1 MFNISIDTI
10 ERNNNSSLFHTSDIG
25 SEKGN
30 NSCVSGALNQFDQYS
45 QISENPNNFNALKE
59 KEDCKTNTV
68 KNEGKN
74 KKNEIIE
81 NEKQS
86 IKNEESEDESKSPK
100 NEESNR
106 NVEQE
111 DLNLPIIRV
120 LKRILEIIKEE
131 KIINE
136 TLLFTTIDSLTSFY
150 QQAFVEEFQKGNLS
164 NNKLNDSM
172 KILGKMNLLDEIKD
186 LKTKQIN
193 GNTMSTSDI
202 SYLQAKI
209 ILSEETDGNND
220 IKNKIK
226 IEAGDNAKPM
236 EALNIAIKI
245 FIINCVEEKI
255 KYLNEKCNEIKPEK
269 EEIKSLGKKRNT
281 TENDDEEEIENK
293 NHMDRHSNIP
303 RARHD
308 NILNMLNRN
317 LIQTILLNWINYE
330 ESDKNKILIKLD
342 PIIFRNNKD
351 FYGKKLKE
359 IYSQKISIKEKNI
372 DKNHNINIINGAN
385 GIKSVK
391 LNFTFLQALKLFYY
405 KSNKTELLKII
416 NNLQETEKIGNET
429 DILKGLI
436 GKEEYLAEK
445 EKKRGA
451 LFKEKLEKH
460 LIKIEEK
467 YLTKK

>member
-1 MFNISIDTI
+1 
-10 ERNNNSSLFHTSDIG
+10 
-25 SEKGN
+25 
-30 NSCVSGALNQFDQYS
+30 
-45 QISENPNNFNALKE
+45 
-59 KEDCKTNTV
+59 
-68 KNEGKN
+68 
-74 KKNEIIE
+74 
-81 NEKQS
+81 
-86 IKNEESEDESKSPK
+86 
-100 NEESNR
+100 
-106 NVEQE
+106 
-111 DLNLPIIRV
+111 
-120 LKRILEIIKEE
+120 
-131 KIINE
+131 
-136 TLLFTTIDSLTSFY
+136 
-150 QQAFVEEFQKGNLS
+150 
-164 NNKLNDSM
+164 M

-209 ILSEETDGNND
+209 ILSEETDGNNN

-405 KSNKTELLKII
+405 KSNKTELLEIT

>member
-1 MFNISIDTI
+1 
-10 ERNNNSSLFHTSDIG
+10 
-25 SEKGN
+25 
-30 NSCVSGALNQFDQYS
+30 
-45 QISENPNNFNALKE
+45 
-59 KEDCKTNTV
+59 
-68 KNEGKN
+68 
-74 KKNEIIE
+74 
-81 NEKQS
+81 
-86 IKNEESEDESKSPK
+86 
-100 NEESNR
+100 
-106 NVEQE
+106 
-111 DLNLPIIRV
+111 
-120 LKRILEIIKEE
+120 
-131 KIINE
+131 
-136 TLLFTTIDSLTSFY
+136 
-150 QQAFVEEFQKGNLS
+150 
-164 NNKLNDSM
+164 M

-269 EEIKSLGKKRNT
+269 EEIKNLGKKRNT

-405 KSNKTELLKII
+405 KSNKTELLEIT

>member
-1 MFNISIDTI
+1 
-10 ERNNNSSLFHTSDIG
+10 
-25 SEKGN
+25 
-30 NSCVSGALNQFDQYS
+30 
-45 QISENPNNFNALKE
+45 
-59 KEDCKTNTV
+59 
-68 KNEGKN
+68 
-74 KKNEIIE
+74 
-81 NEKQS
+81 
-86 IKNEESEDESKSPK
+86 
-100 NEESNR
+100 
-106 NVEQE
+106 
-111 DLNLPIIRV
+111 
-120 LKRILEIIKEE
+120 
-131 KIINE
+131 
-136 TLLFTTIDSLTSFY
+136 
-150 QQAFVEEFQKGNLS
+150 
-164 NNKLNDSM
+164 M
-172 KILGKMNLLDEIKD
+172 KILGKKNLLDEIKD
-186 LKTKQIN
+186 LKTKHIN

-293 NHMDRHSNIP
+293 NHMDRHSIIP

-405 KSNKTELLKII
+405 KSNKTELLEIT

>member
-1 MFNISIDTI
+1 
-10 ERNNNSSLFHTSDIG
+10 
-25 SEKGN
+25 
-30 NSCVSGALNQFDQYS
+30 
-45 QISENPNNFNALKE
+45 
-59 KEDCKTNTV
+59 
-68 KNEGKN
+68 
-74 KKNEIIE
+74 
-81 NEKQS
+81 
-86 IKNEESEDESKSPK
+86 
-100 NEESNR
+100 
-106 NVEQE
+106 
-111 DLNLPIIRV
+111 
-120 LKRILEIIKEE
+120 
-131 KIINE
+131 
-136 TLLFTTIDSLTSFY
+136 
-150 QQAFVEEFQKGNLS
+150 
-164 NNKLNDSM
+164 M

-209 ILSEETDGNND
+209 ILSEETDGNNN

-269 EEIKSLGKKRNT
+269 EEIKNLGKKRNT

-405 KSNKTELLKII
+405 KSNKTELLEIT

>member
-1 MFNISIDTI
+1 
-10 ERNNNSSLFHTSDIG
+10 
-25 SEKGN
+25 
-30 NSCVSGALNQFDQYS
+30 
-45 QISENPNNFNALKE
+45 
-59 KEDCKTNTV
+59 
-68 KNEGKN
+68 
-74 KKNEIIE
+74 
-81 NEKQS
+81 
-86 IKNEESEDESKSPK
+86 
-100 NEESNR
+100 
-106 NVEQE
+106 
-111 DLNLPIIRV
+111 
-120 LKRILEIIKEE
+120 
-131 KIINE
+131 
-136 TLLFTTIDSLTSFY
+136 
-150 QQAFVEEFQKGNLS
+150 
-164 NNKLNDSM
+164 M
-172 KILGKMNLLDEIKD
+172 KILGKKNLLDEIKD
-186 LKTKQIN
+186 LKTKHIN

-226 IEAGDNAKPM
+226 IETGDNAKPM

-269 EEIKSLGKKRNT
+269 EEIKNLGKKRNT

-405 KSNKTELLKII
+405 KSNKTELLEIT

>member
-1 MFNISIDTI
+1 
-10 ERNNNSSLFHTSDIG
+10 
-25 SEKGN
+25 
-30 NSCVSGALNQFDQYS
+30 
-45 QISENPNNFNALKE
+45 
-59 KEDCKTNTV
+59 
-68 KNEGKN
+68 
-74 KKNEIIE
+74 
-81 NEKQS
+81 
-86 IKNEESEDESKSPK
+86 
-100 NEESNR
+100 
-106 NVEQE
+106 
-111 DLNLPIIRV
+111 
-120 LKRILEIIKEE
+120 
-131 KIINE
+131 
-136 TLLFTTIDSLTSFY
+136 
-150 QQAFVEEFQKGNLS
+150 
-164 NNKLNDSM
+164 M
-172 KILGKMNLLDEIKD
+172 KILGKKNLLDEIKD
-186 LKTKQIN
+186 LKTKHIN

-209 ILSEETDGNND
+209 ILSEETDGNNN

-269 EEIKSLGKKRNT
+269 EEIKNLGKKRNT

-405 KSNKTELLKII
+405 KSNKTELLEIT

>member
-1 MFNISIDTI
+1 
-10 ERNNNSSLFHTSDIG
+10 
-25 SEKGN
+25 
-30 NSCVSGALNQFDQYS
+30 
-45 QISENPNNFNALKE
+45 
-59 KEDCKTNTV
+59 
-68 KNEGKN
+68 
-74 KKNEIIE
+74 
-81 NEKQS
+81 
-86 IKNEESEDESKSPK
+86 
-100 NEESNR
+100 
-106 NVEQE
+106 
-111 DLNLPIIRV
+111 
-120 LKRILEIIKEE
+120 
-131 KIINE
+131 
-136 TLLFTTIDSLTSFY
+136 
-150 QQAFVEEFQKGNLS
+150 
-164 NNKLNDSM
+164 M

-281 TENDDEEEIENK
+281 TENNDEEEIENK
-293 NHMDRHSNIP
+293 NHMDRHSIIP

-405 KSNKTELLKII
+405 KSNKTELLEIT